1 MTGQYAHNIDAKGRL
16 FIPARLREELGQTFH
31 VTIGLD
37 HCLSIYSNESWDA
50 FMDKLRDLPYSKAKA
65 LRVLSAN
72 AVDCEPDAQ
81 GRILIPA
88 KLRQYADLQKEVVVI
103 GSFDRAEIWNAERWA
118 REEAMAFESGS
129 LEQAMEE
136 MGL

>member
-16 FIPARLREELGQTFH
+16 FIPARLREELGQSFH
-31 VTIGLD
+31 VTIGMD

-50 FMDKLRDLPYSKAKA
+50 FMEKLRELPYSKAKA

-88 KLRQYADLQKEVVVI
+88 KLREYADLQKEVVVI

-118 REEAMAFESGS
+118 REEAMALESGS

>member
-37 HCLSIYSNESWDA
+37 HCLSIYSDENWNVLVEKIHE
-50 FMDKLRDLPYSKAKA
+50 MPYNKARG

-136 MGL
+136 LGL

>member
-16 FIPARLREELGQTFH
+16 FIPAKLPEALGETFH
-31 VTIGLD
+31 VTIGPD
-37 HCLSIYSNESWDA
+37 HCLTIYPNDTWDD
-50 FMDKLRDLPYSKAKA
+50 FMAKFHDMPYSKGKS
-65 LRVLSAN
+65 LRALSAN
-72 AVDCEPDAQ
+72 AVDCEPDGQ

-88 KLRQYADLQKEVVVI
+88 KLRKYADLEKEVVVI

>member
-1 MTGQYAHNIDAKGRL
+1 M
-16 FIPARLREELGQTFH
+16 
-31 VTIGLD
+31 
-37 HCLSIYSNESWDA
+37 YSNESWDA

-88 KLRQYADLQKEVVVI
+88 KLRQYADLQRKWWSSAAST
-103 GSFDRAEIWNAERWA
+103 GLR
-118 REEAMAFESGS
+118 SGVLTAGPVRRPWPS
-129 LEQAMEE
+129 RRRLGA
-136 MGL
+136 GYGRDGAVSYGI